1 MNKRKIL
8 SPNSGYERSVELN
21 KLFTDFVELNEGD
34 IAVLNYCTTEVPE
47 EIGLVGCILK
57 QNNYLNNARLLI
69 GSLHQYNFELADRAN
84 QILNRS
90 EEEIKTLIDEIAERF
105 LEKSDEL
112 SKYENKVYSILFGV
126 LYD

>member
-21 KLFTDFVELNEGD
+21 KLFTDFVELNEDD
-34 IAVLNYCTTEVPE
+34 IVILNSCTTEVPE
-47 EIGLVGCILK
+47 EIGLIGCILK

-69 GSLHQYNFELADRAN
+69 GSLHTYNFELVDRAN

-90 EEEIKTLIDEIAERF
+90 EKETKTLIDEIAKRF
-105 LEKSDEL
+105 LENTDEI